1 MQTLPSS
8 FATAPTRPAPGQPHA
23 GLLPSAR
30 RLQGRRGARRAA
42 ATRADSQDG
51 RPRGERPEARRAHAG
66 PQRPRTPPPPPAGR
80 LPEGRAAGKSRI
92 PTRGRGLG
100 GADNLRAPR
109 ALLQRRRRA
118 AAPEPGTFPAW
129 IPAKPTRSLAEGAE
143 GQRSAGGKHERR
155 AELSGG
161 GPGCRARASREEDTT
176 VGMSWGPAKEKASG
190 NGESI
195 GGGELERRGR
205 KLSPGTQEDLQVP
218 GTRASFGGSGRFG
231 APPRA
236 PLPPTR

>member
-51 RPRGERPEARRAHAG
+51 QPRGERPEARRAHAG

-92 PTRGRGLG
+92 STRGRGLG
-100 GADNLRAPR
+100 GADRLRAPG

-155 AELSGG
+155 AALGRG
-161 GPGCRARASREEDTT
+161 TCRARAKPGRGHDGGDVLGTRE
-176 VGMSWGPAKEKASG
+176 
-190 NGESI
+190 GESCGEWRI
-195 GGGELERRGR
+195 DRGAELERRGR
-205 KLSPGTQEDLQVP
+205 KLSPGTQEDL
-218 GTRASFGGSGRFG
+218 
-231 APPRA
+231 
-236 PLPPTR
+236 

>member
-23 GLLPSAR
+23 ELLPSAR
-30 RLQGRRGARRAA
+30 RLQGRRGDRRAA

-51 RPRGERPEARRAHAG
+51 RPRGELPEARRAHAG

-100 GADNLRAPR
+100 GADKLRAPG

-129 IPAKPTRSLAEGAE
+129 ISAKPTRSLAEGAE

-161 GPGCRARASREEDTT
+161 GPSCRARAS
-176 VGMSWGPAKEKASG
+176 
-190 NGESI
+190 GERT
-195 GGGELERRGR
+195 RRWVCPGDPRRR
-205 KLSPGTQEDLQVP
+205 KLRGMENRSGGRAGTE
-218 GTRASFGGSGRFG
+218 G
-231 APPRA
+231 AKA
-236 PLPPTR
+236 